1 MTINNHI
8 MLVVANN
15 KNILKLSLKYCNN
28 MNFVLSS
35 DNIYDAKEYYID
47 NNINLKT
54 NLITT
59 LDTGFDAY
67 VYSINYNKYD
77 NVFNS
82 LLFFSKITN
91 KLYSTENK
99 KYSII
104 ICLEKKYVKR
114 ALVICSYLFRNI
126 NSLQIVYVSTELVTE
141 EDERYERNQLNLF
154 YQSSYYNYA
163 VNNSK

>member
-1 MTINNHI
+1 MTINEDI

-35 DNIYDAKEYYID
+35 DNIYDAKEYYSSH
-47 NNINLKT
+47 NINLKT
-54 NLITT
+54 NLITS
-59 LDTGFDAY
+59 LDTGFDTY

-82 LLFFSKITN
+82 LVFFSKIIN
-91 KLYSTENK
+91 KLYYTEK
-99 KYSII
+99 KQYSVI

-114 ALVICSYLFRNI
+114 ALIICSYLFRNI
-126 NSLQIVYVSTELVTE
+126 DSLKIIYINTEPITE
-141 EDERYERNQLNLF
+141 DDEKYEKNQLNLF
-154 YQSSYYNYA
+154 YQSYHYKYSTNHR
-163 VNNSK
+163 K

>member
-1 MTINNHI
+1 MTINNDI

-35 DNIYDAKEYYID
+35 DNIYYAKEYYIN

-59 LDTGFDAY
+59 LDTGFDTY

-82 LLFFSKITN
+82 LLFFSKIIN

-99 KYSII
+99 KYSVI
-104 ICLEKKYVKR
+104 ICLEKKHVKR
-114 ALVICSYLFRNI
+114 ALIISSYLFRNI
-126 NSLQIVYVSTELVTE
+126 NTLQIAYINTDLVTE
-141 EDERYERNQLNLF
+141 EDEQYEKNQLNLF
-154 YQSSYYNYA
+154 YQSLYY
-163 VNNSK
+163 VPK

>member
-1 MTINNHI
+1 MTINEDI

-35 DNIYDAKEYYID
+35 DNIYDAKEYYSTH
-47 NNINLKT
+47 NINLKN

-59 LDTGFDAY
+59 LDTGFDTY

-82 LLFFSKITN
+82 LVFFSKIMN
-91 KLYSTENK
+91 KLNYTEKKQYSV
-99 KYSII
+99 I
-104 ICLEKKYVKR
+104 ICLEKKHVKR
-114 ALVICSYLFRNI
+114 ALVICSYLFKNI
-126 NSLQIVYVSTELVTE
+126 NGLKIVYINTEPTTE
-141 EDERYERNQLNLF
+141 DDELYEKNQLNLF
-154 YQSSYYNYA
+154 YQSYHYH
-163 VNNSK
+163 NNK

>member
-1 MTINNHI
+1 MTINEDI

-35 DNIYDAKEYYID
+35 DNIYDAKEYYSSH
-47 NNINLKT
+47 NINLKT
-54 NLITT
+54 NLITS

-82 LLFFSKITN
+82 LVFFSKIIN
-91 KLYSTENK
+91 KLYYTEK
-99 KYSII
+99 KQYSVI

-114 ALVICSYLFRNI
+114 ALIICSYLFRNI
-126 NSLQIVYVSTELVTE
+126 DSLKIIYINTEPITE
-141 EDERYERNQLNLF
+141 DDEQYEKNQLNLF
-154 YQSSYYNYA
+154 YQSYYYKYRTNHP
-163 VNNSK
+163 K

>member
-1 MTINNHI
+1 MTINEDI

-35 DNIYDAKEYYID
+35 DNIYDAKEYYST

-54 NLITT
+54 NLITS

-67 VYSINYNKYD
+67 IYSINYNKYD
-77 NVFNS
+77 NIFNS
-82 LLFFSKITN
+82 LVFFSKIIN
-91 KLYSTENK
+91 KLYYTEK
-99 KYSII
+99 KQYSVI
-104 ICLEKKYVKR
+104 ICLEKKHVKR

-126 NSLQIVYVSTELVTE
+126 NSVKIVYINTEPITDD
-141 EDERYERNQLNLF
+141 DEQYEKNQLNLF
-154 YQSSYYNYA
+154 YQSYHYKYSLNHP
-163 VNNSK
+163 K